1 MVREKMMYN
10 TTLSE
15 RRAWNGEEKEITNIH
30 VIEIESDNKEFIN
43 EINFLADALSVK
55 YERKEE

>member
-1 MVREKMMYN
+1 MIYN
-10 TTLSE
+10 TTL
-15 RRAWNGEEKEITNIH
+15 RDQMAWNGEEEEFINIH

-43 EINFLADALSVK
+43 EINYLADALSVK

>member
-1 MVREKMMYN
+1 MMYN

-15 RRAWNGEEKEITNIH
+15 RRAWNGKDGEIINIH

-43 EINFLADALSVK
+43 EINYLADALSVK
-55 YERKEE
+55 YEREEE

>member
-1 MVREKMMYN
+1 MMYY

-15 RRAWNGEEKEITNIH
+15 RREWNGTDGEIINIH

-43 EINFLADALSVK
+43 EINYLADALSVK